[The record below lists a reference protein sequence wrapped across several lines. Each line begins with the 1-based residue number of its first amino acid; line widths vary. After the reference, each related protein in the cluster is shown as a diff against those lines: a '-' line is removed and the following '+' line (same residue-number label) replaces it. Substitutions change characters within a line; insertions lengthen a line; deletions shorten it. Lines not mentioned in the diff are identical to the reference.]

1 MNKNELIREENRK
14 IRRLQL
20 MVDMTLQLL
29 SQVRDL
35 TLPEALQ
42 YIENVRH
49 FALFLFPDKEREFE
63 LIYTPRFFRVL
74 RERGL
79 IRVGSKN

>member
-1 MNKNELIREENRK
+1 MNKEELIREENRK

-20 MVDMTLQLL
+20 MVDMTIQLL

-35 TLPEALQ
+35 TLPEAMQ
-42 YIENVRH
+42 YIENVRQ

-63 LIYTPRFFRVL
+63 LIYKPRFFRIL

-79 IRVGSKN
+79 IGIWNEN